1 MATNNDAYE
10 SLRSVFDPE
19 IIKIERSACLSTE
32 IESSTDEITR
42 RIFDMGLVW
51 LKGFI
56 MEPHTELGRRG
67 AVCPFAK
74 PVHNE
79 DSLVFCVWDANNL
92 RFNDFLGIL
101 NKIPE
106 SYYRLLARMQ
116 GNSKLFSMCVFVRG
130 LKEEQYGKYIDEA
143 HSLIK
148 PAFMEA
154 GLMIGEFHP
163 LSMTKGVHSETFLP
177 MRSSQP
183 AFVVRAMSPHDALFI
198 DRTDSSAE
206 VRLRELMNYQRWI
219 EDALP
224 EAENARIH
232 NRIAELR
239 SAIARQS

>member
-10 SLRSVFDPE
+10 SLRPVFDPE

-32 IESSTDEITR
+32 IESLTDEITR
-42 RIFDMGLVW
+42 RIFDMGLAW

-56 MEPHTELGRRG
+56 MEPHAELGRRG
-67 AVCPFAK
+67 AVCPFAR

-79 DSLVFCVWDANNL
+79 DSLVFCAWDANNL
-92 RFNDFLGIL
+92 RFNDFLCVL
-101 NKIPE
+101 KKIPA
-106 SYYRLLARMQ
+106 SYYRLLASMQ
-116 GNSKLFSMCVFVRG
+116 GNSKLFSMCLFVRG
-130 LKEEQYGKYIDEA
+130 LKEEQYGRYIDEA

-163 LSMTKGVHSETFLP
+163 LSMTQGVHSETFLP

-198 DRTDSSAE
+198 DRTDSSAD
-206 VRLRELMNYQRWI
+206 VRLRELTNYQRWVG
-219 EDALP
+219 DALP
-224 EAENARIH
+224 EAENARIR
-232 NRIAELR
+232 NRIAALR
-239 SAIARQS
+239 SAIARPS